1 MFAMVIFGR
10 QESGGG
16 MSGHRAAGRPAKLL
30 TPQVSFI
37 FLRVVVRDNLA
48 YFLHVYIATDPTTG
62 VILRNYVTRIA

>member
-1 MFAMVIFGR
+1 
-10 QESGGG
+10 